1 MTMSY
6 QYTDDPVNPTTLWD
20 ADRLGF
26 LVLASFE
33 GFGSRTLNKL
43 NVFFRTEGNRAVRA
57 GMEQLISLGVTQ
69 KAAEKFLS
77 FREETD
83 ALNLAR
89 DMDAEGIA
97 LLTINDASYPP
108 QLKHIPDPPFA
119 LFIRGNP
126 EWREK
131 NVAIVGTRRMTS
143 YGRHVAASLARDLAC
158 AGVGIVSG
166 LALGVDT
173 VALESANAYGSTI
186 AVLGSGVDDTTIYP
200 RANFHLA
207 KSMIESGSIVMSEF
221 PLRTLG
227 LKHHFPL
234 RNRIISGLCQAT
246 VVVEAAEGSGSL
258 ITANSALDQNR
269 DVFSVP
275 GPITSPQSQGT
286 NKLLKMGAIPCT
298 SAADILEQLS
308 LPAAEAL
315 GRHPIKLTERQIAL
329 LRILDIPLHVDDI
342 SRQLKLD
349 TGSVSAEVMALE
361 LAGLASSTG
370 GKIYVRTPASL
381 LYIG

>member
-1 MTMSY
+1 MSY
-6 QYTDDPVNPTTLWD
+6 QYSDGSVNRSIAWDDG
-20 ADRLGF
+20 RLGF
-26 LVLASFE
+26 LLLASFD

-43 NVFFRTEGNRAVRA
+43 NKYFHADGKRAMEA
-57 GMEQLISLGVTQ
+57 GVDKLVSLGVTQ
-69 KAAEKFLS
+69 KAAEKFS
-77 FREETD
+77 AFREETEISVLSHVLD
-83 ALNLAR
+83 KE
-89 DMDAEGIA
+89 DITFV
-97 LLTINDASYPP
+97 TINDAAYPP
-108 QLKHIPDPPFA
+108 QLKHIHDPPFA
-119 LFIRGNP
+119 LFIRGIP

-131 NVAIVGTRRMTS
+131 NIAIVGTRRMTS
-143 YGRHVAASLARDLAC
+143 YGRHVAADIARDLAC

-173 VALESANAYGSTI
+173 VALESANAFGHAV
-186 AVLGSGVDDTTIYP
+186 AVLGSGVDDVTIYP

-207 KSMIESGSIVMSEF
+207 QNMIKSGGVVMSEF
-221 PLRTLG
+221 PPLTLG

-258 ITANSALDQNR
+258 ITANSALEQNR

-286 NKLLKMGAIPCT
+286 NKLLKMGAFPCT
-298 SAADILEQLS
+298 GATDVLEQLS

-315 GRHPIKLTERQIAL
+315 SHHPVKLTERQISL
-329 LRILDIPLHVDDI
+329 LGILDIPLHVDDI